1 MWNVKKPVWFQVIQ
15 TRLGIRPNTVA
26 LLIAHPNHFGEQ
38 REEGEKGEEDFSF
51 PFGSII

>member
-1 MWNVKKPVWFQVIQ
+1 MGYVKGYSYDLPQMGYVK
-15 TRLGIRPNTVA
+15 GYTVA

-51 PFGSII
+51 PFGSRI